1 MTKTPYQNIVQ
12 QFQKAFE
19 KELVSTCNKEPHYTS
34 ITFNKNIKP
43 NTISMLIRIL
53 EHRYHSDIFVVV
65 KSPITIEIW
74 DKGVS
79 F

>member
-1 MTKTPYQNIVQ
+1 MTNTPYQTIIQ

-19 KELVSTCNKEPHYTS
+19 KDLVSTCNTADHYTS
-34 ITFNKNIKP
+34 ITFSQSIKP
-43 NTISMLIRIL
+43 TTISMLIRIL
-53 EHRYHSDIFVVV
+53 EHRYHSDIFVII
-65 KSPITIEIW
+65 KSPLTIEIW